1 MSQGSSLM
9 LDSFWRAAAYCF
21 RPKVIAMSLIPLV
34 VMLVVLGGWS
44 YFYWTGSVAA
54 VQHWVETIGWLR
66 TMFSWFGGSSTE
78 GFAASVAPFVV
89 LVLMTP
95 VAAVVA
101 LLVIATLMTPALVN
115 MVTEQRFASLA
126 KKHGT
131 RLVASVLWALGTSV
145 VAIVAFV
152 VTMPLWLI
160 PPLVLI
166 VPPVIWGWLTYRVM
180 SADALAEHA
189 SKAERDTILQRY
201 RWPLLT
207 MGVICGYIG
216 IAPSIVWASGIVFA
230 IGFVVLV
237 PFAVWI
243 YAITFAFS
251 SLWFIHFC
259 LAALQQLRTAMG
271 EGADA
276 GQGQVVDVSASP
288 ADGRA
293 MDTRAANES
302 LVHHGA
308 DTKADSAPD

>member
-1 MSQGSSLM
+1 MTQGTSLM

-21 RPKVIAMSLIPLV
+21 RPKVIAMSLLPLA
-34 VMLVVLGGWS
+34 VMLLVLGGWS
-44 YFYWTGSVAA
+44 YFYWAGSVVA

-66 TMFSWFGGSSTE
+66 TMFSWFGNSGTE
-78 GFAASVAPFVV
+78 GFAAGVAPFVV

-101 LLVIATLMTPALVN
+101 LLLIATLMAPALVR
-115 MVTEQRFASLA
+115 MTAEQRFASLA
-126 KKHGT
+126 KKHGMGV
-131 RLVASVLWALGTSV
+131 VASVLWALGTSL

-180 SADALAEHA
+180 SVDALAEHA
-189 SKAERDTILQRY
+189 SKEERDTLLQRY
-201 RWPLLT
+201 RWPLLL

-216 IAPSIVWASGIVFA
+216 IAPSIVWASGMVFT

-237 PFAVWI
+237 PLAVWI

-251 SLWFIHFC
+251 SLWFIHFG
-259 LAALQQLRTAMG
+259 LAALQSLRLEQG
-271 EGADA
+271 EPPLSNQTTEIDPMQSPQTDTGT
-276 GQGQVVDVSASP
+276 GVVP
-288 ADGRA
+288 AIK
-293 MDTRAANES
+293 
-302 LVHHGA
+302 HH
-308 DTKADSAPD
+308 